1 MEPLFVR
8 IKFLVTPI
16 FELHNLISISAA
28 TALKAPS
35 FLNVKLDNVDGE
47 IIVFC
52 GLMLQCY

>member
-35 FLNVKLDNVDGE
+35 FLNVRLGNVDGE
-47 IIVFC
+47 TIVFC
-52 GLMLQCY
+52 GLILQ